1 MAGLTAEQHNVLV
14 QLAQLGLQ
22 RLTETAT
29 GALQACA
36 PPPPEKSPPDDQT
49 EG

>member
-1 MAGLTAEQHNVLV
+1 MLTAEQHNVLV

-29 GALQACA
+29 AALQECA
-36 PPPPEKSPPDDQT
+36 PVAQQQEETPPDPPE
-49 EG
+49 

>member
-1 MAGLTAEQHNVLV
+1 MLTAEQHNVLV

-29 GALQACA
+29 TALQACA
-36 PPPPEKSPPDDQT
+36 PVTAPQPLETPPDPPE
-49 EG
+49 

>member
-1 MAGLTAEQHNVLV
+1 MLTAEQHNVLV

-29 GALQACA
+29 AALQACA
-36 PPPPEKSPPDDQT
+36 PVAPQQQEETPPDPPA
-49 EG
+49 